1 MEYKS
6 LYNKIIENAQKDLAN
21 RHDGYYEKHHIIP
34 KSLGGNN
41 DENNL
46 VKLTPREHFI
56 CHWLLVKMYRKGSEE
71 RNKMLYA
78 FWFMKSN
85 PNNNNQRYINSR
97 AYEKYRIEYSKLVS
111 KQMSI
116 RQIGSN
122 NSQFG
127 FKWYTNRNTGECKK
141 FKEKPDIF
149 WIEGRNL
156 FRNESDIIPHIK
168 KYIKGLNKTKLLWDN
183 FHKNNF
189 NSLNEYAKS
198 LHISQPTLS
207 LNFRKYISL
216 YNKICSRGFDLKSN
230 KDLVGVYR

>member
-97 AYEKYRIEYSKLVS
+97 AYEKYRIEYS
-111 KQMSI
+111 SI
-116 RQIGSN
+116 R
-122 NSQFG
+122 
-127 FKWYTNRNTGECKK
+127 R
-141 FKEKPDIF
+141 
-149 WIEGRNL
+149 
-156 FRNESDIIPHIK
+156 
-168 KYIKGLNKTKLLWDN
+168 
-183 FHKNNF
+183 
-189 NSLNEYAKS
+189 
-198 LHISQPTLS
+198 
-207 LNFRKYISL
+207 
-216 YNKICSRGFDLKSN
+216 
-230 KDLVGVYR
+230 